1 MKQTRNIKAGT
12 QMDYESVPFHV
23 DTIPMKSYTYNLFV
37 YGHINN
43 AFDAV
48 NVITALQQATPDDT
62 VNLFLSG
69 EGGCLSGVDALL
81 HAIEMARENGVC
93 VHCVCSG
100 LIASA
105 FSFIPLACSSF
116 ELAAGTHFLLHCG
129 SVGSQGTLN
138 EYRTSSA
145 FHVQYME
152 ERFKAQYE
160 HFLTPQEIEDML
172 KGVDMW
178 LTAGQFAE
186 RYNKRNEILLEL
198 SKAENIIDNEQEEA
212 E

>member
-69 EGGCLSGVDALL
+69 EGGCLSGIDALL

-93 VHCVCSG
+93 VHCVVSG
-100 LIASA
+100 LVASA
-105 FSFIPLACSSF
+105 FTFIPLACSSF
-116 ELAAGTHFLLHCG
+116 ELAAGTCFLIHCG
-129 SVGSQGTLN
+129 SLNGFGTLN
-138 EYRTSSA
+138 EYRTASA

-160 HFLTPQEIEDML
+160 HFLTPQEIEELL
-172 KGVDMW
+172 KGQDMW
-178 LTAGQFAE
+178 LNAQQWAE
-186 RYNKRNEILLEL
+186 RYEKRNEILLEL
-198 SKAENIIDNEQEEA
+198 SKTEKEIEEVAE
-212 E
+212 

>member
-12 QMDYESVPFHV
+12 QMDYDSVPFHV
-23 DTIPMKSYTYNLFV
+23 DTIPMNSYTYNLFV

-93 VHCVCSG
+93 VHCIASG
-100 LIASA
+100 MVASA
-105 FSFIPLACSSF
+105 FTFIPLACSSF

-129 SVGSQGTLN
+129 SIGNGGTLN

-160 HFLTPQEIEDML
+160 HFLTPQEIDDML

-178 LTAGQFAE
+178 LNAKQWAE
-186 RYNKRNEILLEL
+186 RYEKRNEILLEF
-198 SKAENIIDNEQEEA
+198 SKSDKEAALEELMP
-212 E
+212 